1 MIVLLANVGICN
13 GMNNI
18 SEQEKYQEFY
28 QEDIFSSNHLK
39 FRHVNWRTMYLEYKL
54 FD

>member
-1 MIVLLANVGICN
+1 MIVLLANEGICN
-13 GMNNI
+13 GINNI
-18 SEQEKYQEFY
+18 SELEKYQEFY

-39 FRHVNWRTMYLEYKL
+39 STHVNWRTMYLEYNV